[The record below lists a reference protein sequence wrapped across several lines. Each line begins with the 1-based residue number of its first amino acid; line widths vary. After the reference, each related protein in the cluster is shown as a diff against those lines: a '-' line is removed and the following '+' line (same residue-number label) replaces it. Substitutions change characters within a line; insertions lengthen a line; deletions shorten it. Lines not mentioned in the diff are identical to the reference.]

1 MKIKK
6 RIRALSLFA
15 NVGIAETY
23 LKEIGIDVLI
33 ANEIDPQ
40 RVKFYNHLYP
50 KTKIITGDITNP
62 KISDEIIELSK
73 KNNIDL
79 IMATPPC
86 QGMSTAGKKLKDDER
101 NYLIK
106 YAIDIIEKVKPK
118 FVFLE
123 NVPEQLQTHITYN
136 GERILIPKYL
146 KERLDKDYEFNDN
159 HIINAANYSVPQQRE
174 RAIFLLVRKDI
185 NIKWDFPKQDKKII
199 TLEEAFK
206 NVPSLDPE
214 IYDVTYDEQIKLFPD
229 FEKKKQEALKISK
242 YHKPPIHAKK
252 HVIAMMHT
260 PSGETAFNNDKY
272 YPRKDNGERVNGHYN
287 TYRRFDWDKPARTI
301 TQNNGVISSLCCVHP
316 GKYIGKDSEG
326 YDLYSD
332 ARCLTLYELF
342 IIFSLPKD
350 WNVPDWADDRMIR
363 QVIGEGIPPMLVRN
377 LVEELMY
384 NIKSEE

>member
-1 MKIKK
+1 MNKLKGV
-6 RIRALSLFA
+6 SLFA

-23 LKEIGIDVLI
+23 LKEVGINIVV
-33 ANEIDPQ
+33 ANEIDEK
-40 RVKFYNHLYP
+40 RAKFYQYLYP
-50 KTKIITGDITNP
+50 DAEMIIGDITDSNIFN
-62 KISDEIIELSK
+62 KVYEISRERKVDF
-73 KNNIDL
+73 L
-79 IMATPPC
+79 IATPPC
-86 QGMSTAGKKLKDDER
+86 QGMSLAGKRDPLDKRNQLIFYAIEMIKKLKP
-101 NYLIK
+101 K
-106 YAIDIIEKVKPK
+106 YIL
-118 FVFLE
+118 LE
-123 NVPEQLQTHITYN
+123 NVPQLLKTKIKIDD
-136 GERILIPKYL
+136 EIILIKDYIKKELDNYYNFADESLVSAMDYEVPQMRKRNIFLISRKDMRYIWQIPPKKKRITMREAIYNLPSVDPML
-146 KERLDKDYEFNDN
+146 KEG
-159 HIINAANYSVPQQRE
+159 
-174 RAIFLLVRKDI
+174 
-185 NIKWDFPKQDKKII
+185 
-199 TLEEAFK
+199 
-206 NVPSLDPE
+206 
-214 IYDVTYDEQIKLFPD
+214 YDETIKLFPD

-242 YHKPPIHAKK
+242 FHKPPIHAKK

-316 GKYIGKDSEG
+316 GKCIGKDSEG

-350 WNVPDWADDRMIR
+350 WNLPDWADDRMIR

-377 LVEELMY
+377 LVEELMN